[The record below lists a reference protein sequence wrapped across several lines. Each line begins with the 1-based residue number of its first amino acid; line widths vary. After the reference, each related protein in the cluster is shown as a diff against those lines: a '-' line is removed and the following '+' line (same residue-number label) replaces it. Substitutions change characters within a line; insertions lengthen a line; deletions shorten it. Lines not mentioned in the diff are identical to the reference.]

1 MYINTRDIS
10 SMERAICQVLNIN
23 KKQLDDLF
31 ENCYNSFQKCHH
43 IFILDDQYDYFRE
56 FVEKYQRV
64 EIDQILFVHLS
75 RRLDDNNTGYNFVD
89 VLTKETS
96 LARFFNKYDIT
107 FKYDRYLRVYKNDNE
122 IILENDELKYPIKY
136 LKDRFG
142 YFYHNFGFSGF
153 MFNDVI
159 TNSEFY
165 EVASGGPDFFGYL
178 FSILDDNRL
187 IDDFYRNSNYYQFE
201 YVVPIEKI
209 YFENYEELSTLE
221 KQQHIIIKVL
231 QRLYNYK
238 YDLEMNE
245 IDNDVIVVKDN
256 QNLSENY
263 LVKKILL

>member
-1 MYINTRDIS
+1 MYINTGDIS

-31 ENCYNSFQKCHH
+31 ENCYNSFQRGHH
-43 IFILDDQYDYFRE
+43 IFILDDQYDYFKE
-56 FVEKYQRV
+56 FVEKYQSI

-89 VLTKETS
+89 VLTKGTS

-107 FKYDRYLRVYKNDNE
+107 FKYDQYLKVYKNDNE

-159 TNSEFY
+159 TYSEFY
-165 EVASGGPDFFGYL
+165 EVASEGPEFFGYL

-245 IDNDVIVVKDN
+245 IDNVVIVVKDN